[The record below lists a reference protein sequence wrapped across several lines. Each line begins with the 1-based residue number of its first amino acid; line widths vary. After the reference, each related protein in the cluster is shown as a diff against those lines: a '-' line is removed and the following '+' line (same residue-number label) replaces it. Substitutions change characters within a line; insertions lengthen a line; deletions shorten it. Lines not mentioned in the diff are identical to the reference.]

1 MQVPFLMQKHLYA
14 KHLPRI
20 AILKA
25 VCRFF
30 VLLFSTFCS
39 FSIFVAG
46 FFFAFGN
53 FAHQFFVLFNAP
65 LNDRDKKKKKRVCN
79 GFLVPGN
86 LGAQSVALGGPVV
99 LLVYGS
105 RRRDNLLAWGKLFA
119 NPYELKSHTRVWEK
133 YNHFERIYSVQIKPI
148 FDKFLQNILGIMTN
162 ESVSG
167 NFDI

>member
-65 LNDRDKKKKKRVCN
+65 LNDRDKKKTCLQWVSFPEKSWCIV
-79 GFLVPGN
+79 
-86 LGAQSVALGGPVV
+86 SPVV
-99 LLVYGS
+99 LLVCGS

-133 YNHFERIYSVQIKPI
+133 YNHFERIYRVCRLNR
-148 FDKFLQNILGIMTN
+148 FLTN
-162 ESVSG
+162 FAKTS
-167 NFDI
+167 